1 MDCSPPGS
9 SIHGI
14 FQARLLEWG
23 AIAFSLKNSKD
34 CPKFV
39 LIQFI
44 KWMRQQR
51 RCLTDV
57 RSQQY
62 LSKYTGI
69 CFNSRRKKL
78 WVYILNPQPSID
90 CVCVL
95 SLFSVSNSLWPYGL
109 YIARH
114 APLSMGFSRQ
124 EYWSELPC
132 PPPGDLPHPGIE
144 PVAPV
149 VPALQADSL
158 PQPLGKPSIDY
169 ILSQITSPLLH
180 FTLLNPA
187 FLNVYKWAGV
197 WIDTVQWWA
206 FVFVFLIPAAVALA
220 LSWVQSKFC

>member
-1 MDCSPPGS
+1 
-9 SIHGI
+9 
-14 FQARLLEWG
+14 
-23 AIAFSLKNSKD
+23 
-34 CPKFV
+34 
-39 LIQFI
+39 
-44 KWMRQQR
+44 
-51 RCLTDV
+51 
-57 RSQQY
+57 
-62 LSKYTGI
+62 
-69 CFNSRRKKL
+69 
-78 WVYILNPQPSID
+78 
-90 CVCVL
+90 
-95 SLFSVSNSLWPYGL
+95 
-109 YIARH
+109 
-114 APLSMGFSRQ
+114 MGFSRQ

-187 FLNVYKWAGV
+187 LLNVYKWAGV